1 MTNYEQVNDSTQ
13 FSRRTFLKMLGIGGA
28 GVAIG
33 ASGVGSMW
41 SFKSMFNTPE
51 DPEKDAYEFY
61 GKVQSGITTPTQKTC
76 NFVALDL
83 KSKDRDAIKAMF
95 KKWTVMAD
103 RMMDGDTVGKP
114 SNNPLMP
121 PVDTGES
128 IGLGASK
135 LTITFGISK
144 SLMKKIGLSSKI
156 PDAFKDLPHFP
167 NDQLIDDYSDGDI
180 MIQACSNDSQVSFHA
195 VHNLVRPFR
204 DIVKVRWAQSGFIS
218 AKGKE
223 TPIILERVINLKIMC
238 LLMTD
243 GRNMELIVLSDV
255 FKYTLK
261 RGIVLHWKNKRLHL
275 VASDIVVHR

>member
-61 GKVQSGITTPTQKTC
+61 GKVQPGITTPTQKTC

-144 SLMKKIGLSSKI
+144 S
-156 PDAFKDLPHFP
+156 
-167 NDQLIDDYSDGDI
+167 
-180 MIQACSNDSQVSFHA
+180 
-195 VHNLVRPFR
+195 
-204 DIVKVRWAQSGFIS
+204 
-218 AKGKE
+218 
-223 TPIILERVINLKIMC
+223 
-238 LLMTD
+238 
-243 GRNMELIVLSDV
+243 
-255 FKYTLK
+255 
-261 RGIVLHWKNKRLHL
+261 
-275 VASDIVVHR
+275 